1 MMPRLVADF
10 VDVAEM
16 IVRLNQATKSAVAT
30 MTIANPENSQKRTA
44 GIWLSGLLGCLILG
58 GFVSYLFD
66 RNDWLFG
73 AIGLTLLFVC
83 FRLWMREKRIE

>member
-1 MMPRLVADF
+1 
-10 VDVAEM
+10 
-16 IVRLNQATKSAVAT
+16 LNQATKSGVAA
-30 MTIANPENSQKRTA
+30 MIANPENKKRTA

-58 GFVSYLFD
+58 GFISYLFG